1 MNNIKTSNVLLSVH
15 NDTRPAH
22 IASASD
28 HDNVSGVE
36 LDEVGD
42 LALIKI
48 IFDCIVGFNIRIRIT
63 NRASIVGD
71 DVGNAAIAYSYSADF

>member
-42 LALIKI
+42 LALIEI

-63 NRASIVGD
+63 NCASIVGD